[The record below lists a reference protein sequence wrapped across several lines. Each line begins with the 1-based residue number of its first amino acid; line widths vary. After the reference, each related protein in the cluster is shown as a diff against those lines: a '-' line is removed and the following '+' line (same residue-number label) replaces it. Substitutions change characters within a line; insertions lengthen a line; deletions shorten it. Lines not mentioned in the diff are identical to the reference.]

1 MVRQMIDDLERVVGD
16 IGSLN
21 SKLVLLAGRPRS
33 GKSALLGKLSER
45 MQVQVLNVG
54 VTLGRDLL
62 SLSKARRN
70 LKVSELFKDR
80 ADSTSANGILL
91 VDNIE
96 LLFDRTLLV
105 STLDLL
111 KSQSRVRRVVAVW
124 PGEFRDDRLS
134 YAVSGHPEYQ
144 DHSTEGVVIFKVS

>member
-1 MVRQMIDDLERVVGD
+1 MIDDLERIVGD

-21 SKLVLLAGRPRS
+21 SKLVLLVGRPRS

-54 VTLGRDLL
+54 VALGGDLL
-62 SLSKARRN
+62 SLSKARRT
-70 LKVSELFKDR
+70 LKVSELFKAL
-80 ADSTSANGILL
+80 ADSVSANGILL
-91 VDNIE
+91 VDHIE
-96 LLFDRTLLV
+96 LLFDRTLFV

-144 DHSTEGVVIFKVS
+144 DHSAEGVVIFKVS

>member
-1 MVRQMIDDLERVVGD
+1 MIDELERVVSD

-21 SKLVLLAGRPRS
+21 SKLVILAGRPRS
-33 GKSALLGKLSER
+33 GKSALLGELSER
-45 MQVQVLNVG
+45 MQVQVLNAG
-54 VTLGRDLL
+54 VALGRDLL
-62 SLSKARRN
+62 SLSRARRN

-80 ADSTSANGILL
+80 ADSASAHGVLL

-96 LLFDRTLLV
+96 ILFDRTLCV

-134 YAVSGHPEYQ
+134 YAVSGHPEHQ